1 MTSVAHDPARGGT
14 HMPAGGDVVR
24 FSRSEIEA
32 IAVKATRGAGFD
44 WGVAEEAG
52 MAARCLVEAFLPG
65 LHLLLACLEAPRGSP
80 PGIPGT
86 SWQAPLNGVL
96 CPLATGVALSDRA
109 AMLDGPGAN
118 DITIRRL
125 GYPALLLPF
134 AVQVAARCGQTFR
147 VTWSGVD
154 VIAMPAGL
162 LTVLSST
169 LEAPEASEVTLSRVT
184 GTPRPLKPVQTGCRV
199 GLGVWRRLDALALAT
214 TVPATSSSRA
224 GAGSGSSDND

>member
-1 MTSVAHDPARGGT
+1 MTSVAHDPVRCEAPP
-14 HMPAGGDVVR
+14 PASGDNVR

-32 IAVKATRGAGFD
+32 MAVKAARGAGFD
-44 WGVAEEAG
+44 WGMAEEAG
-52 MAARCLVEAFLPG
+52 MAVRRLVEAFLPG
-65 LHLLLACLEAPRGSP
+65 PSLVLACLEAPRGSFP
-80 PGIPGT
+80 LMSSRT
-86 SWQAPLNGVL
+86 WHAPSDGVL

-109 AMLDGPGAN
+109 AMFDGPGAN

-162 LTVLSST
+162 LPELSAG
-169 LEAPEASEVTLSRVT
+169 LAAPEASEVTLSRVT
-184 GTPRPLKPVQTGCRV
+184 GTPPLLKPVQTGCQV
-199 GLGVWRRLDALALAT
+199 APEVWRRLDAFALVT